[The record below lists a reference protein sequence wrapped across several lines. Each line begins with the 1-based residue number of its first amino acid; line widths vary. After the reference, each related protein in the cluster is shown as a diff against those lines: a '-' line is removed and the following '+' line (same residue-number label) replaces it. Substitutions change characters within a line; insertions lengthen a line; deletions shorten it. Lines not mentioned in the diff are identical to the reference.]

1 MISLKRMDKLI
12 CFLEKATVITDDP
25 YMTQYQ
31 KDVRIA
37 ELMTI
42 MERRYNIPMLRNEQ
56 WEKDNSYVI
65 SVYRTISNMRK
76 L

>member
-1 MISLKRMDKLI
+1 MDKLI
-12 CFLEKATVITDDP
+12 CFLEKATAITDDP
-25 YMTQYQ
+25 HMNQEQ

-37 ELMTI
+37 GLMTD
-42 MERRYNIPMLRNEQ
+42 MERRYEIPMLRNEQ

-65 SVYRTISNMRK
+65 SVYRKISDMRK

>member
-1 MISLKRMDKLI
+1 MDKLI
-12 CFLEKATVITDDP
+12 CFLEKATKIVDDP
-25 YMTQYQ
+25 YVDQHQ

-37 ELMTI
+37 ELMTVI
-42 MERRYNIPMLRNEQ
+42 ERRYEIPMFRNEQ

-65 SVYRTISNMRK
+65 SIYRQISNMRK

>member
-1 MISLKRMDKLI
+1 MDKLI
-12 CFLEKATVITDDP
+12 CFLEKATKIANDP
-25 YMTQYQ
+25 YVDQHQ

-37 ELMTI
+37 ELMTVI
-42 MERRYNIPMLRNEQ
+42 ERRYGIPMFRNEQ

-65 SVYRTISNMRK
+65 SIYRQISNMRK

>member
-1 MISLKRMDKLI
+1 MDKLI

-65 SVYRTISNMRK
+65 SVYKAISNMRK